1 MLTYVF
7 RPLLEL
13 ANYHILGRILYYVPY
28 FSPLHIGRVLATFGA
43 LSGVVETMNAIG
55 VSYIANP
62 DVKSES
68 REVGHI
74 LMKSSLIIQ
83 IVVIGLFCALA
94 FTFQRRCRRA
104 GIRNRKVS
112 GPLLTLHISMSLIAV
127 RYIYRTVEHFGFS
140 ATELTFDSD
149 TNIEDLSPII
159 RHEWYFYVFEA
170 ALMLINTW
178 MWNWRHPRR
187 YVPES
192 YNVYLAQDGV
202 TEIEGPGWKDNR
214 PFVMTLI
221 DPFGWFES
229 RKRGSGRIGR
239 PTASTSQT
247 LVLAWRRRGV
257 ENHTQSVRQMNSS
270 KKCCDQGRRI
280 LGLMLDL
287 YISATGGI

>member
-28 FSPLHIGRVLATFGA
+28 FSPLHPGRVLTTFGA

-62 DVKSES
+62 NVKEGS

-74 LMKSSLIIQ
+74 LMKASLIIQ

-104 GIRNRKVS
+104 GIRSRKVS
-112 GPLLTLHISMSLIAV
+112 GPLLTLYISMSLIAV
-127 RYIYRTVEHFGFS
+127 RCIYRTVEHFGFS

-178 MWNWRHPRR
+178 MWNWQHPRR

-214 PFVMTLI
+214 PFIMTLI

-229 RKRGSGRIGR
+229 KENKQR
-239 PTASTSQT
+239 PHWETNGFDFPDASTGMDT
-247 LVLAWRRRGV
+247 LDGRKPYPKRASDEQQQEMLRPREEDIGLD
-257 ENHTQSVRQMNSS
+257 VRPVH
-270 KKCCDQGRRI
+270 
-280 LGLMLDL
+280 
-287 YISATGGI
+287 